1 MKCVQPGGPF
11 LRREGSCHQEEPV
24 TFPYHEAD
32 SPAGSPPLPHS
43 TPGLLSPGL
52 PLRVLKAF
60 SLVWKA
66 CRGSQVGILSLS
78 LAEERKITA
87 HNYPVVFLLP
97 RLLGRGPVD
106 GPRRAEWVRSLSR
119 CGFEMFQ
126 LKKIYVVTT
135 DSTGPGATRYKTGW
149 QPSLLASRLGL

>member
-1 MKCVQPGGPF
+1 MCAARRSLPPKGGQ
-11 LRREGSCHQEEPV
+11 LSSGGTSD
-24 TFPYHEAD
+24 FPL
-32 SPAGSPPLPHS
+32 SRSRLPSRLPAPPPLNTGSPLTRS
-43 TPGLLSPGL
+43 
-52 PLRVLKAF
+52 
-60 SLVWKA
+60 SLE
-66 CRGSQVGILSLS
+66 GPQSILSGLEGMPRFSGGNSFS